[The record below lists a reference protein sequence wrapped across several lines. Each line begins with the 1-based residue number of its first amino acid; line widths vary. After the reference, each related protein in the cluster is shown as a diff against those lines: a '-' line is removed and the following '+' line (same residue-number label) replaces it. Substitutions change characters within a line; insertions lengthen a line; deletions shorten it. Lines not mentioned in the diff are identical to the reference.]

1 MSKLLTVFGAT
12 GQQGGSVVR
21 EVLADMELS
30 KAFRIR
36 AITRNSS
43 NASAKNLSSKG
54 VEVVSVSQYSIDL
67 LAVDID

>member
-36 AITRNSS
+36 AITRNTS
-43 NASAKNLSSKG
+43 NANAKNLSSQG
-54 VEVVSVSQYSIDL
+54 VEVVSVSQYLINSL
-67 LAVDID
+67 SVDTD